1 MIYKMKFFT
10 MVGGK
15 MDDSCGLDASAVRM
29 VVEFWGRTNDHTTL
43 EGLKLPKV
51 INLGRYQEVPRGTS
65 QAL

>member
-1 MIYKMKFFT
+1 
-10 MVGGK
+10 

>member
-29 VVEFWGRTNDHTTL
+29 VVEFWGGQMTI
-43 EGLKLPKV
+43 LP
-51 INLGRYQEVPRGTS
+51 LRD
-65 QAL
+65 